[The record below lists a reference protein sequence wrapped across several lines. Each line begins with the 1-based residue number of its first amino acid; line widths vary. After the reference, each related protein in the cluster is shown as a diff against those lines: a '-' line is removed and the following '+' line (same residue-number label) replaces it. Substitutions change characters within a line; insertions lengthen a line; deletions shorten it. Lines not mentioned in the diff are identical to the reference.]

1 MGARWTTDSAYHL
14 AMHRKRVPLPC
25 TREYASVSAFL
36 LARPRQGS
44 HAIAVG
50 SEWIDVSYTDRGA
63 PVTLVCFHSAL
74 TERVLTVPAFSGTS
88 VAEQAGINLIAVA
101 DPSIATGEV
110 DLGWFLGTRGMGHL
124 RPRLS
129 PVIQHL
135 LGDRRAILFGAS
147 GGGYAATLYGGDF
160 PGHSVV
166 AVNPRLD
173 LTARPAAKLS
183 DYLRVAHKVRSSAG
197 YGRAAERFVP
207 PPLKELYAD
216 GLPFDL
222 HLLQNAND
230 RVYRQNQTGPFV
242 DALGADERLHVHLY
256 DGEAGH
262 RPIGSRRLV
271 PYLQQVAANSLM

>member
-1 MGARWTTDSAYHL
+1 
-14 AMHRKRVPLPC
+14 MHRNRVPLPG
-25 TREYASVSAFL
+25 TREHASVSAFL
-36 LARPRQGS
+36 HVRPRQGT

-74 TERVLTVPAFSGTS
+74 TQRVLTVPAFSGTT

-101 DPSIATGEV
+101 DPSIATGDV
-110 DLGWFLGTRGMGHL
+110 DLGWFLGTRGMGDL

-129 PVIQHL
+129 PVIHHL

-166 AVNPRLD
+166 AVNPRFD
-173 LTARPAAKLS
+173 LTARPEAKLH
-183 DYLRVAHKVRSSAG
+183 DYLRSAHKVRSAAG
-197 YGRAAERFVP
+197 FSRAMERYVP
-207 PPLKELYAD
+207 APLQEVYAD

-222 HLLQNAND
+222 HILQNAND
-230 RVYRQNQTGPFV
+230 RIYRQNQMGPFV
-242 DALGADERLHVHLY
+242 DALGVDARVRVYLY
-256 DGEAGH
+256 DGEPGH
-262 RPIGSRRLV
+262 RPISSQLLV
-271 PYLQQVAANSLM
+271 QYLQHVAAHSTV